1 LDQRAEAA
9 ARAEFAR
16 AVAFLQNGY
25 HAKAE
30 SAFANVLLVLPS
42 HANSWRNLGLIV
54 HARGDVLRGLRCVI
68 RALVLDPAIA
78 RTPGLPLARL
88 FGDAHNAA
96 QLAGAPFVAE
106 SIARDWLHWCPNDR
120 GAAGAAAMAA
130 LAAGTLDLAEEHLSR
145 LADDRALTTDPT
157 LCHARALL
165 ALGRGQPETATGAAR
180 AAVIAAPSY
189 ADAWATLGIVAL
201 RYRDGEGAA
210 PALARALHMAP
221 GHIGAQM
228 ALASL
233 RLSEGDAASAARIV
247 LSVPAAVRRAPAHL
261 GDLLSIL
268 HHAPGL
274 APDLIA
280 TERAGALPRTG
291 SWQPPDT
298 LNLAL
303 PCPAPL
309 RIVYLGDLNRPQ
321 IAALALPAIR
331 AHARPAAKGLIESH
345 LIHAT
350 PPDLPP
356 APAPSVNDGPSIHT
370 VTVPTAEALQ
380 RQVRTLAPHV
390 LVLLTPATLP
400 QALDALAERL
410 APVQAI
416 WGDVFGSIGVPGL
429 DVLLTDAQHISDPAL
444 ISERPVF
451 LPHGAYFFD
460 PPAAAPDP
468 GPPPCLSRGHMTFG
482 SFNRLDK
489 LNESLLARWG
499 KLLAAVPEARLV
511 VQARALDRAA
521 TRAALRTRL
530 ARAGVDPARI
540 HLEGSRDRAGMMH
553 LFQTVDVALDSDP
566 WSGGLTVLDLLWMG
580 VPTITLAGAHP
591 NGRHAVS
598 HLTRA
603 GLPDWITQTPEDYI
617 ARAVAADRARETLA
631 PLRAALR
638 PRLAALPL
646 CDPAA
651 YAVQLEAAYRDLW
664 EDHCNGIPPGSGTRT
679 L

>member
-1 LDQRAEAA
+1 LEQRAESA
-9 ARAEFAR
+9 ARAEFVR
-16 AVAFLQNGY
+16 AATFLQDGH

-30 SAFANVLLVLPS
+30 SAFVNVLRLLPS

-78 RTPGLPLARL
+78 DAPELPLARL

-96 QLAGAPFVAE
+96 QLTGAPLMAK
-106 SIARDWLHWCPNDR
+106 SIARDWLHWCPHNR
-120 GAAGAAAMAA
+120 GAIGAVAMAA

-165 ALGRGQPETATGAAR
+165 ALGRGQPETATSAAR

-210 PALARALHMAP
+210 PALARTLHMAP

-233 RLSEGDAASAARIV
+233 RLSEGDAVSAARTV

-268 HHAPGL
+268 HHAPGI

-280 TERAGALPRTG
+280 AERAGALPRTG
-291 SWQPPDT
+291 GWQPPDA
-298 LNLAL
+298 LHSAL

-309 RIVYLGDLNRPQ
+309 RIVYLGDLSRPQ

-356 APAPSVNDGPSIHT
+356 APAPDLSDGPPIHT
-370 VTVPTAEALQ
+370 VAPPTAEALQ
-380 RQVRTLAPHV
+380 QQIRTLAPHV
-390 LVLLTPATLP
+390 LVLLTPTTLP
-400 QALDALAERL
+400 QSLEALAERL

-416 WGDVFGSIGVPGL
+416 WGDVFGSVGVPGL

-489 LNESLLARWG
+489 LNDPLLARWG
-499 KLLAAVPEARLV
+499 ELLAALPEAHLV

-530 ARAGVDPARI
+530 AHACVDPTRI
-540 HLEGSRDRAGMMH
+540 HLEGGRDRAGMME
-553 LFQTVDVALDSDP
+553 LFRTVDIALDSDP
-566 WSGGLTVLDLLWMG
+566 WSGGLTVLELLWMG

-598 HLTRA
+598 HLTRT
-603 GLPDWITQTPEDYI
+603 GLPDWITQTPKDYV
-617 ARAVAADRARETLA
+617 ARAVAADRAKEALA

-638 PRLAALPL
+638 ARLAALPL
-646 CDPAA
+646 CDPVA
-651 YAVQLEAAYRDLW
+651 YAAQLEAAYRDLW
-664 EDHCNGIPPGSGTRT
+664 DDHRNGVPPGSGTRA